1 MCQVGSLMGCPNW
14 ELGLTQV
21 WSYVGVDRWG
31 QTALHCN
38 IITWSLTVNVGVG
51 RGHVALHGIT
61 ITWSLTNKNTAGP
74 GHANHV
80 IKT

>member
-1 MCQVGSLMGCPNW
+1 MPSGKFDGLSKLGM
-14 ELGLTQV
+14 GLTQV

-31 QTALHCN
+31 QAALHCI
-38 IITWSLTVNVGVG
+38 IITWLLTVNVGVG